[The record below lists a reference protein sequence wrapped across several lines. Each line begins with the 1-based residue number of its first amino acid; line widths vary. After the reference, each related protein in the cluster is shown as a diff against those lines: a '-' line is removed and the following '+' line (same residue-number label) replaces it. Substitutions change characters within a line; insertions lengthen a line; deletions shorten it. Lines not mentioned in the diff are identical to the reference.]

1 MDRTVGREQGL
12 CHDIRTASRS
22 PVGGPAGGRVP
33 PPPGLPVRPPLRRSR
48 SDKVIGGVAGG
59 LADYSGIDALLWR
72 VGLVALALAGPG
84 VPVYLL
90 LWLLMPA
97 GPPGD
102 PPPSPGPARRRVRA
116 SPVPGLTLAGL
127 LIVVGSLVL
136 LSRLTDWDVGPP
148 DRARHRAAVVGAR
161 PGRRRL
167 LRRAA
172 RPGAGCSPRRAA
184 VARAGG
190 LRGGAVARRR
200 GRHGRPHVPPRPT
213 RTPSNRST
221 TRGVGNATLDLS
233 RIDLSGLDGPIV
245 TRVDGGIGNVEVLVP
260 RSADVRI
267 EWTAASATPTSSAS
281 DPTAALPGTGSA
293 SWTGDGDP
301 EIELTIDAG
310 VGDVEVRRA

>member
-1 MDRTVGREQGL
+1 MTS
-12 CHDIRTASRS
+12 A
-22 PVGGPAGGRVP
+22 PPPAPPSADPPAAAYP

-90 LWLLMPA
+90 LWLLMPS
-97 GPPGD
+97 GPPGGSAVERA
-102 PPPSPGPARRRVRA
+102 PRAVGPR

-136 LSRLTDWDVGPP
+136 LSQLTDWDVGP
-148 DRARHRAAVVGAR
+148 RIVLGTGLLLVGLGLVAAAFSGGRTAR
-161 PGRRRL
+161 
-167 LRRAA
+167 
-172 RPGAGCSPRRAA
+172 
-184 VARAGG
+184 GG
-190 LRGGAVARRR
+190 LIALGVVLSLALVVVAAEPWRDVEDGMGDRTYRPLSADAVQPVYDQ
-200 GRHGRPHVPPRPT
+200 GIGD
-213 RTPSNRST
+213 
-221 TRGVGNATLDLS
+221 ATLDLT
-233 RIDLSGLDGPIV
+233 RIDPSGLDGAIT
-245 TRVDGGIGNVEVLVP
+245 TRVDGGVGNVEVLVP

-267 EWTAASATPTSSAS
+267 EVDGGIGNVDVLGLGS
-281 DPTAALPGTGSA
+281 DGGFSPGSGSA
-293 SWTGDGDP
+293 SWTGDGNP

>member
-1 MDRTVGREQGL
+1 MTS
-12 CHDIRTASRS
+12 A
-22 PVGGPAGGRVP
+22 PPPAPPSADPPAAAYP

-84 VPVYLL
+84 IPVYLL

-97 GPPGD
+97 GPAGD
-102 PPPSPGPARRRVRA
+102 SVAVARAPRDTGPR

-136 LSRLTDWDVGPP
+136 ISRLTDWDVGP
-148 DRARHRAAVVGAR
+148 RIVLGTGLLVVGLGLVAAAFSG
-161 PGRRRL
+161 GRT
-167 LRRAA
+167 AK
-172 RPGAGCSPRRAA
+172 
-184 VARAGG
+184 GG
-190 LRGGAVARRR
+190 LLTLGVLLSLALMVVAAE
-200 GRHGRPHVPPRPT
+200 PW
-213 RTPSNRST
+213 
-221 TRGVGNATLDLS
+221 RGVEDGMGERTYRPADADAVQPVYDQGIGDATLDLS

-245 TRVDGGIGNVEVLVP
+245 TRVDGGVGNVEVLVP

-267 EWTAASATPTSSAS
+267 EVDGGIGNVDVLGLGS
-281 DPTAALPGTGSA
+281 DGGFSPGTGSA
-293 SWTGDGDP
+293 SWTGDDNP